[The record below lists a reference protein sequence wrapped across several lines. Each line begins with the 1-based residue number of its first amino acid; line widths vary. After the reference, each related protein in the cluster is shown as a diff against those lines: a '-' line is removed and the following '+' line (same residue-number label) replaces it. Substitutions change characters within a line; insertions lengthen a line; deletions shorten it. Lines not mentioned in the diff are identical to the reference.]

1 MVYLG
6 YLLPMSIVI
15 SVNLVVFGL
24 VLHQIVASGTKIPT
38 GTRQCAATNS

>member
-6 YLLPMSIVI
+6 YLLPMIIVI

-24 VLHQIVASGTKIPT
+24 VLHQIVARGTKIPT
-38 GTRQCAATNS
+38 GTMTSLLL